1 MISSPIRL
9 TVLYAGGIAIAG
21 LLVWGVFGRSPKE
34 LANVVVTP
42 ATTPS
47 PALTNP
53 QGTSVSEP
61 TGQNIAA
68 QPEPT
73 ARAIPSSS
81 PGTNGL
87 PLGVTKEATE
97 YNKEVYAKLPGVKP
111 PVINTDG
118 RNLGP
123 EAIAALQASR
133 TPVPFP
139 GTNFPAAQGS
149 VSPIPFPQTLSDIQR
164 VFQPKLSPSP
174 EATGN

>member
-1 MISSPIRL
+1 MISLPIRL
-9 TVLYAGGIAIAG
+9 TVLCAGGIAIAG

-34 LANVVVTP
+34 PANVAMTP
-42 ATTPS
+42 VTTPS

-53 QGTSVSEP
+53 QGTSVPEP

-73 ARAIPSSS
+73 ASAIPSSTA
-81 PGTNGL
+81 TNGL

-97 YNKEVYAKLPGVKP
+97 YNKDVYAKLPGIKP

-123 EAIAALQASR
+123 EAIQALQASR

-149 VSPIPFPQTLSDIQR
+149 GTPVPFPQTLSEIRQL
-164 VFQPKLSPSP
+164 FQQNASPSP
-174 EATGN
+174 APSD